1 MVQMVSRDVCSGHPC
16 TCRVFLFFVT
26 LSDSLAC
33 CSVCLTKL
41 WCSLIFKE
49 IASLFFFP
57 PLRFK
62 KNLCLAAPC
71 LMCGM

>member
-1 MVQMVSRDVCSGHPC
+1 MMVQMVSGDVRSGHPW
-16 TCRVFLFFVT
+16 TCRVFLFFVK

-49 IASLFFFP
+49 IASLFFF
-57 PLRFK
+57 FIK
-62 KNLCLAAPC
+62 I
-71 LMCGM
+71 